1 MHQKVPTDE
10 NLMTRGCALPSM
22 CNLCNKHPES
32 SFHIFFECAFA
43 IKLWSWLAGCLN
55 MTIQFTCMEDMW
67 KLCDLN
73 WSPQGK
79 VTIIAVIINL
89 LNSIWFVRNQ
99 ARFNNKVISWKSAIS
114 MIISNTSLSGNNTKI
129 HSSNSMRDFTFLK
142 LFRIN
147 IHHSRVPVLKEIC
160 WQPPIVNWIKCNIDG
175 ASNGNPGLSS
185 CGGIFRDHEANFIY
199 AFAEPL
205 GISTSYVA
213 EICGAMRAIEIASQH
228 NWQNL
233 WIESDSTLVVDAIK
247 NPGKPVAWQLRN
259 RWKNAMVLFRQMN
272 CVITHIYKEGN
283 QVADSLANQGLSI
296 ASIAFWNET
305 PLFITDYLNMNKL
318 GMPSFRLCST

>member
-1 MHQKVPTDE
+1 
-10 NLMTRGCALPSM
+10 
-22 CNLCNKHPES
+22 
-32 SFHIFFECAFA
+32 
-43 IKLWSWLAGCLN
+43 
-55 MTIQFTCMEDMW
+55 
-67 KLCDLN
+67 
-73 WSPQGK
+73 
-79 VTIIAVIINL
+79 
-89 LNSIWFVRNQ
+89 
-99 ARFNNKVISWKSAIS
+99 
-114 MIISNTSLSGNNTKI
+114 
-129 HSSNSMRDFTFLK
+129 MRDFTFLK